1 MKRIAIFV
9 AMALTAVGCSWAK
22 EQEMGPGET
31 LTAFC
36 KAVAERDLGTAE
48 GLCNMETMKEY
59 IGSVSD
65 TWNSADSSV
74 AQIIPAI
81 LAEMQIEIK
90 DIIKNDT
97 GRTVFY
103 TISLPEGLKKDKVAE
118 LKKDERG
125 WKIERIT
132 DRL

>member
-1 MKRIAIFV
+1 
-9 AMALTAVGCSWAK
+9 MALTAVGCSWAK

-31 LTAFC
+31 VTAFC

-48 GLCNMETMKEY
+48 GLCDMETMKEY

-65 TWNSADSSV
+65 VWNSADSSV

-81 LAEMQIEIK
+81 LAEMQI
-90 DIIKNDT
+90 DT

>member
-1 MKRIAIFV
+1 MKKISIFV
-9 AMALTAVGCSWAK
+9 AMALMAVGCGGAK
-22 EQEMGPGET
+22 EQELGPGET
-31 LTAFC
+31 VTAFC
-36 KAVAERDLGTAE
+36 KAVAERDLGTAA
-48 GLCNMETMKEY
+48 GLCDMETMKEY
-59 IGSVSD
+59 IDSVSD
-65 TWNSADSSV
+65 IWNSADSSA
-74 AQIIPAI
+74 AQIVPAI
-81 LAEMQIEIK
+81 MADMQIEIK

-103 TISLPEGLKKDKVAE
+103 TISLPEGQKKDKVAE